1 MTYERWQNLIST
13 IKDKFKVTKEG
24 REELNPGPGHVE
36 FIECGTPL
44 GKVRL
49 ELIVKPKILEKKT
62 YYSNRVGS
70 QTTVEYR
77 YDENEHTLTLKALRW
92 NEESDTWQEVKAE
105 SLTTHL

>member
-13 IKDKFKVTKEG
+13 IKDKFKVSKEG
-24 REELNPGPGHVE
+24 KEDLNPGPGHVE
-36 FIECGTPL
+36 FIECGTPM

-49 ELIVKPKILEKKT
+49 ELIVRPKILEKKT

-77 YDENEHTLTLKALRW
+77 YDENEHTLTLRALRW
-92 NEESDTWQEVKAE
+92 DEGGGIWQEIKAE